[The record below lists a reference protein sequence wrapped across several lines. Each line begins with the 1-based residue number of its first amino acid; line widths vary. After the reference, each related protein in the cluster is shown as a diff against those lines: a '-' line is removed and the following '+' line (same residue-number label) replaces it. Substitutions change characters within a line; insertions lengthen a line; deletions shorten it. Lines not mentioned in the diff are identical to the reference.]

1 MLKVA
6 IVIAGLF
13 GIFPPGFVAQVVAFA
28 FGLAAATIFPA
39 LLLGIFS
46 KSMNKEGAI
55 AGMTTGLVFTSSYII
70 YYKFLNPAF
79 DNASFW
85 IGSISPEGIGFIG
98 MLMNFFIAIIIS
110 RFYPKP
116 PKVVSDMVTLIRQP

>member
-1 MLKVA
+1 
-6 IVIAGLF
+6 
-13 GIFPPGFVAQVVAFA
+13 
-28 FGLAAATIFPA
+28 
-39 LLLGIFS
+39 LLGIFS

-55 AGMTTGLVFTSSYII
+55 AGMVTGLVFTSSYII

>member
-1 MLKVA
+1 M
-6 IVIAGLF
+6 IAGLF

-55 AGMTTGLVFTSSYII
+55 AGMVTGLVFTSSYII